1 MWSTGKGTAPPWP
14 KCRMGEI
21 RFLKVEVGQTTA
33 KQSWFVEDVPR
44 LICRSENGLYKAA
57 ADIKKSSVRRP
68 AYIRLPWNR
77 NAGVGCSASGMLAPE
92 LCGDLDEDLIN
103 PASPARWSHREN
115 TRCVCCCRL
124 FRRRRTIRQ
133 EAPPFRAPPSRKDVI
148 LPETMF

>member
-1 MWSTGKGTAPPWP
+1 MWSTGKGTAPPWLYAEWEKSTSSMWKLVMSLTKKEETCCRLGWRCCSKHPAP
-14 KCRMGEI
+14 K
-21 RFLKVEVGQTTA
+21 
-33 KQSWFVEDVPR
+33 DPR
-44 LICRSENGLYKAA
+44 KNQGCN
-57 ADIKKSSVRRP
+57 P
-68 AYIRLPWNR
+68 ALPKLDSPIPT
-77 NAGVGCSASGMLAPE
+77 GCIGNSASGMLAPE

-115 TRCVCCCRL
+115 NRCVCCCRL